1 MKNVLLACGV
11 ALLCGGAAMAE
22 TVTIGGTEYTVER
35 KIDRVI
41 GPGTTHLRLRLPDY
55 PLNVNVLM
63 VDVTNPYNR
72 IETTVAK
79 ESSRGTES
87 LVTAA
92 TRQSYEGHRALAG
105 ANANF
110 WIVGSQPEGA
120 VLSGIT
126 RNVSLRN
133 GKLITESNQHRDQ
146 WDGGTMRTG
155 IVGLSYDRQMYVQP
169 CSSTIKVWSDK
180 FSATEVHQCNKGVW
194 SDEMAMYNS
203 HYGSATAFI
212 PLCYKAGTNEY
223 AIDTAND
230 ATEVLLDFAEG
241 GEWLS
246 GAPMQFVVKEVR
258 TEAGHGCIGD
268 HDLALVGRGDN
279 ASTLALLAAGDVVS
293 LEYNWTFDPNGEAV
307 TPRLEQAVG
316 GNALVMLNG
325 ELLDNNYNETYNS
338 QVYSR
343 TGYGCSADGKTLY
356 IIVIDKSSDPVY
368 GTSKGCPTS
377 VMCEIAKWL
386 GCDDMANFDAGGS
399 AEMMVNGAIENKTT
413 EGTPRA
419 VANGWIVYSIAPED
433 DPAPTPA
440 RLEFYD
446 VKLTQPIYASA
457 TPAVIAY
464 DQYGAVISY
473 AYTDITFTCDEAIG
487 TCSGNVFTAG
497 NTAAVGTLTA
507 HCGDVSVSKQM
518 TVVGAEVAIR
528 CPNILID
535 GHREY
540 PIEVEAVADGKTYAY
555 DTVNVSWTV
564 ADPTVATVDANG
576 VLRGVSE
583 GVTTITGSI
592 GEFTSEAT
600 VTVEIAP
607 AAEMDFAALNT
618 YNIKVPS
625 GITDVE
631 MADDGLIS
639 FTYGSARAPY
649 IELSCDDDFYS
660 LPDGVYTRFTPSLAV
675 SGVLLAVVP
684 ANESREVVIRVEPDE
699 GFAGAQEHRVD
710 FDLSEA
716 FNPADMAC
724 YPVAFKRMRF
734 TIKPD
739 NSAKGACSL
748 AFGGLVAEYAHYD
761 AVKSVA
767 VDLAPSR
774 LLLPAVDCG
783 AQVVINLP
791 NVRQVN
797 VYTVAGAQVANQRF
811 EGADTAAIAAPA
823 VPGTYVVTAT
833 TQSGRHSGLLIVK

>member
-1 MKNVLLACGV
+1 MKNVLFACGL

-22 TVTIGGTEYTVER
+22 TVTIGGTEYAVER

-41 GPGTTHLRLRLPDY
+41 GPGTTHLRLRIPDY

-87 LVTAA
+87 LVAA
-92 TRQSYEGHRALAG
+92 ASRQSYEGHRALAG

-169 CSSTIKVWSDK
+169 CTSTIKVWSDR
-180 FSATEVHQCNKGVW
+180 FAATEVHQCNKGVW
-194 SDEMAMYNS
+194 HDEMAMYNS

-241 GEWLS
+241 GDWVS
-246 GAPMQFVVKEVR
+246 GAAMQFVVKEVR

-279 ASTLALLAAGDVVS
+279 AATLAQLAAGDVVN

-316 GNALVMLNG
+316 GNALVMLGG

-446 VKLTQPIYASA
+446 AELTQPIYASS

-473 AYTDITFTCDEAIG
+473 AYSDITFTCDEAIG
-487 TCSGNVFTAG
+487 TCAGNVFTAG
-497 NTAAVGTLTA
+497 SSAAVGTLTA
-507 HCGDVSVSKQM
+507 HCGEVSVSKQM

-528 CPNILID
+528 CEQILID
-535 GHREY
+535 GHRQY

-555 DTVNVSWTV
+555 NPANVDWTV
-564 ADPTVATVDANG
+564 ADPSVATIDADG

-583 GVTTITGSI
+583 GSTTIAGSI

-625 GITDVE
+625 GISDVE
-631 MADDGLIS
+631 MAEDGVIS

-649 IELSCDDDFYS
+649 IELTCDDRFYS
-660 LPDGVYTRFTPSLAV
+660 LPDGVYTRFTPSLTL
-675 SGVLLAVVP
+675 SGVLLAVIP
-684 ANESREVVIRVEPDE
+684 ANETREVVIRVEPEE
-699 GFAGAQEHRVD
+699 GFAGGQEHRVD
-710 FDLSEA
+710 FNLSEA
-716 FNPADMAC
+716 FDPTDIAC
-724 YPVAFKRMRF
+724 YPLTFKRLRF

-739 NSAKGACSL
+739 ADAKGACSL
-748 AFGGLVAEYAHYD
+748 DFGGLKAQYNHYD
-761 AVKSVA
+761 AVQSVA
-767 VDLAPSR
+767 VDAAPAR
-774 LLLPAVDCG
+774 LLLPATHCG
-783 AQVVINLP
+783 APLTIDLP
-791 NVRQVN
+791 NVRLVN
-797 VYTVAGAQVANQRF
+797 VYTVAGTLVAESRF
-811 EGADTAAIAAPA
+811 DSADNAAITAPTL
-823 VPGTYVVTAT
+823 PGTYVVTVA
-833 TQSGRHSGLLIVK
+833 SAAGSHSGLLIVK

>member
-1 MKNVLLACGV
+1 
-11 ALLCGGAAMAE
+11 MAE
-22 TVTIGGTEYTVER
+22 TVTIGGTEYAVER

-87 LVTAA
+87 LVNAA

-110 WIVGSQPEGA
+110 WIVGSQPEGS

-169 CSSTIKVWSDK
+169 CTSTIKVWSDK
-180 FSATEVHQCNKGVW
+180 FAATEVHQCNKGVW
-194 SDEMAMYNS
+194 NDEMAMYNS
-203 HYGSATAFI
+203 HYGSSTAFI
-212 PLCYKAGTNEY
+212 PLCYKSGTNEY

-230 ATEVLLDFAEG
+230 ATEVLLDFAAD

-258 TEAGHGCIGD
+258 TAAGHGSIGD

-279 ASTLALLAAGDVVS
+279 AATLALLAEGDMVN

-316 GNALVMLNG
+316 GNAMVMLNG
-325 ELLDNNYNETYNS
+325 ELLDNNYNEEYNS
-338 QVYSR
+338 MVYSR

-386 GCDDMANFDAGGS
+386 GCNDMANFDAGGS

-419 VANGWIVYSIAPED
+419 VANGWMVYSIAPED

-446 VKLTQPIYASA
+446 VELTQPIYASA

-487 TCSGNVFTAG
+487 TCEGNVYTAG
-497 NTAAVGTLTA
+497 STAAVGTLTA

-518 TVVGAEVAIR
+518 SVVGAEVAIR
-528 CPNILID
+528 CPQILID
-535 GHREY
+535 GRREY
-540 PIEVEAVADGKTYAY
+540 PIEVQAITDSKTYAY
-555 DTVNVSWTV
+555 NPANVNWTV
-564 ADPTVATVDANG
+564 ADPTVATIDADG
-576 VLRGVSE
+576 LLRGVSE
-583 GVTTITGSI
+583 GTTTITGSI
-592 GEFTSEAT
+592 GEFTSDAT
-600 VTVEIAP
+600 VTVEIAS
-607 AAEMDFAALNT
+607 AAEMDFAAVAA

-625 GITDVE
+625 GITDVN

-649 IELSCDDDFYS
+649 IELTCDDDFYS
-660 LPDGVYTRFTPSLAV
+660 LPDGVYTRFAPSLLV
-675 SGVLLAVVP
+675 SSVLLAVVP
-684 ANESREVVIRVEPDE
+684 ANETKEVTIRVEPED
-699 GFAGAQEHRVD
+699 GFAAGEEHRID

-716 FNPADMAC
+716 FDPADIAC
-724 YPVAFKRMRF
+724 YPLAFKRLRF

-748 AFGGLVAEYAHYD
+748 AFGGLMAQYSYYD

-767 VDLAPSR
+767 VDAAPAR
-774 LLLPAVDCG
+774 LLLPIAECG
-783 AQVVINLP
+783 APTTINLP
-791 NVRQVN
+791 NVKAVSI
-797 VYTVAGAQVANQRF
+797 YTVAGTLVANQRF
-811 EGADTAAIAAPA
+811 DGADSVAVTAPSL
-823 VPGTYVVTAT
+823 PGTYVVTVAT
-833 TQSGRHSGLLIVK
+833 AAGRHSGLLIVK